1 MAQTIAKRTI
11 TWGLVTIP
19 VTVHAATAPHPVPLH
34 QVHTRCGGGR
44 IRLRR
49 VCERE
54 GVDVPYD
61 QVARGF
67 DAGDGRVVMLSEDDL
82 ADLPLPTSPR
92 AIEVLA
98 FVAADRID
106 PLLLH
111 KPYYLGLGDPAT
123 ARPYALL
130 RDAMHESGLAAVV
143 RVSLRNRESLALLRP
158 RGETIAMQTLLW
170 PDELRGSEEIN
181 VPRTEQPRR
190 QELQMARTLMDI
202 AGEEDFRL
210 EDEHDAYR
218 AALEQVVAARL
229 EGAEPPRTPAPAE
242 VEPMDLMA
250 ALEASVRAARSRREG
265 DHAGPWQTDQPER
278 DS

>member
-54 GVDVPYD
+54 GVDVPFD
-61 QVARGF
+61 QVARGY
-67 DAGDGRVVMLSEDDL
+67 DAGDGRVVVLSEDDL

-111 KPYYLGLGDPAT
+111 KPYYLGSDPTT

-130 RDAMHESGLAAVV
+130 RDAMHESSLAAVV
-143 RVSLRNRESLALLRP
+143 RVALRNRESLALLRA
-158 RGETIAMQTLLW
+158 RGETIAMQTLLCSLVN
-170 PDELRGSEEIN
+170 PLVGNDGVGSTRGTACLADGDDPG
-181 VPRTEQPRR
+181 VV
-190 QELQMARTLMDI
+190 M
-202 AGEEDFRL
+202 
-210 EDEHDAYR
+210 
-218 AALEQVVAARL
+218 VAA
-229 EGAEPPRTPAPAE
+229 EAGAAGGLRSARRCA
-242 VEPMDLMA
+242 
-250 ALEASVRAARSRREG
+250 RRRSRRR
-265 DHAGPWQTDQPER
+265 P
-278 DS
+278 